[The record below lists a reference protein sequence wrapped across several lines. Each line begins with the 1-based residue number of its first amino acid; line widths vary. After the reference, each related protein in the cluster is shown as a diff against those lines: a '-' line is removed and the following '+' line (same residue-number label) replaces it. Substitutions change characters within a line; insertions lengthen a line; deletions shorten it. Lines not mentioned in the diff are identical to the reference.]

1 MIVQRVSF
9 YIDGFNLYYGL
20 RSKGWRRYYWLD
32 LCQLARN
39 LLLPD
44 QRLAAVRYF
53 TSPVLPQPDNPGQ
66 RERQRTYLEALAT
79 LPHLSIH
86 YGYFLAKDYT
96 CPVCGAGR
104 STFEEKMTD
113 VNIAVALLQDAQ
125 DDTFDTAIII
135 SGDSDL
141 SGPIF
146 AVRQRYPGKRVIVA
160 FPPNRTSFRLRQSAS
175 ASFTIGRR
183 RFSASL
189 LPEQVQTADGYVITK
204 PAEWI

>member
-1 MIVQRVSF
+1 MNRPRSDLDKKKRPGRGVGLTTFVVRGGTSILGWYCLFVNLQHIARVMIVQRVSF

-104 STFEEKMTD
+104 
-113 VNIAVALLQDAQ
+113 VNV
-125 DDTFDTAIII
+125 
-135 SGDSDL
+135 S
-141 SGPIF
+141 
-146 AVRQRYPGKRVIVA
+146 KR
-160 FPPNRTSFRLRQSAS
+160 R
-175 ASFTIGRR
+175 
-183 RFSASL
+183 
-189 LPEQVQTADGYVITK
+189 
-204 PAEWI
+204 